1 MIIIINEIKQKKG
14 ERKPALFMISP
25 SKSGIK
31 LVINNQS
38 DVGPIEAVFFF
49 FALLDRGKFCFQIFS
64 AI

>member
-1 MIIIINEIKQKKG
+1 MKLNKKKG

-49 FALLDRGKFCFQIFS
+49 FFTLLDRGKILFS
-64 AI
+64 NF